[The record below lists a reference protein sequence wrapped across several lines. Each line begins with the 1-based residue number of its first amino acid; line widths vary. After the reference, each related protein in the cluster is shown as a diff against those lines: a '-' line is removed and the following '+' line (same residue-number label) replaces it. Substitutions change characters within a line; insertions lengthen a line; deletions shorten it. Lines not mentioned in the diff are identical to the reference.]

1 MHGQSP
7 MNSIKSTAWRVM
19 FALTLLLSSCMFDDD
34 NNGGV
39 LPFEAAINAV
49 DASTGSAQGILIFDY
64 TVTGT
69 PGTVV
74 DVLAEYTT
82 PSPVTDTG
90 PSLPAT
96 QAPSGFGPAF
106 ASSPLTNIVLPASG
120 AAVGRFCW
128 YWSGDLGFVGIAG
141 VVFTLTPVNAGT
153 SQTGGPGITGALTYS
168 GSASGNGG
176 SVGSSGTGTGGRAS
190 HVAAFVGGTGPQGK
204 VVVAGGN
211 TPFGVTDTITRY
223 NVDADT
229 FTHTTAFTSQ
239 MANPRTGHA
248 AAFFID
254 PTTQATRVLVCGG
267 AASGTATATADVYA
281 FTPTEQVTSTPFV
294 GAMTTARTQHT
305 ATWIG
310 GNKVII
316 IGGINASG
324 DPTSSI
330 EIFDPTTGN
339 FTASTATLA
348 APRFEHTA
356 TLLPNGTILVA
367 GGANSGPTE
376 IYDPRTDTMVSTT
389 LPAFDRRGHSAT
401 RLTNGWVLLAGGLVL
416 GTPVDG
422 ASYTPTSN
430 AAIFMPEL
438 GTTGAFTNTV
448 LSMNTNRSAHT
459 ATLLG
464 NGKVL
469 IAGGDTSSG
478 ETASAEIFLPE
489 SLLFT
494 PVGSLA
500 TARAKH
506 SATSLAN
513 GTVVIIDGQNGNATN
528 FLSSVELFPVQNQM
542 PVVTGVTPTATAGG
556 VMLAVTITDADQD
569 GGYVVIR
576 HAAVG
581 SSNYTQTVI
590 DQQTPSSSVNPTNAS
605 YATMRVLP
613 GTTMFRVPYAANG
626 LSAGQQVTFKV
637 DVVGAVISPSAGSV
651 TTTLP

>member
-7 MNSIKSTAWRVM
+7 MNSIRTTTWRV
-19 FALTLLLSSCMFDDD
+19 ALAMALVLTGCAFEDK
-34 NNGGV
+34 GGP
-39 LPFEAAINAV
+39 LPFQATINAV
-49 DASTGSAQGILIFDY
+49 DSTAGSSQGILIFDY

-74 DVLAEYTT
+74 DILAEYTT

-90 PSLPAT
+90 PALPAT
-96 QAPSGFGPAF
+96 PAPSGFGPSF
-106 ASSPLTNIVLPASG
+106 QSSPLTNVILPASG

-128 YWSGDLGFVGIAG
+128 YWSGDLGFVGTAG
-141 VVFTLTPVNAGT
+141 VVFTLTPVNAGN
-153 SQTGGPGITGALTYS
+153 SQPGGPGVTNALTYS

-176 SVGSSGTGTGGRAS
+176 AVASTGGGTGGRAS

-204 VVVAGGN
+204 IVVAGGN
-211 TPFGVTDTITRY
+211 TFAGASDTITRY
-223 NVDADT
+223 NVDANT
-229 FTHTTAFTSQ
+229 FTHTTAFTTQ
-239 MANPRTGHA
+239 MANPRVGHA

-310 GNKVII
+310 GNKVVIV
-316 IGGINASG
+316 GGLDASG
-324 DPTSSI
+324 NLVGSI

-339 FTASTATLA
+339 FTAASATLA
-348 APRFEHTA
+348 SPRADHSA
-356 TLLPNGTILVA
+356 TLLPSGNILIA
-367 GGANSGPTE
+367 GGNVWGATE
-376 IYDPRTDTMVSTT
+376 IYDPRTDTMVAAS
-389 LPAFDRRGHSAT
+389 LPSFDRRGHSAT
-401 RLTNGWVLLAGGLVL
+401 RLANGWVLLAGGLTTNVA
-416 GTPVDG
+416 DG
-422 ASYTPTSN
+422 VGLTPTSN
-430 AAIFMPEL
+430 AVIFMPEL

-469 IAGGDTSSG
+469 LAGGDTATG

-494 PVGSLA
+494 PVGALA
-500 TARAKH
+500 TARSKH
-506 SATSLAN
+506 TATSLAN
-513 GTVVIIDGQNGNATN
+513 GTVVIIDGQGNNATN
-528 FLSSVELFPVQNQM
+528 FLSNVELFPLQNQM

-556 VMLAVTITDADQD
+556 VMLAVTISDTDQD

-590 DQQTPSSSVNPTNAS
+590 DQQTPSSSVNPSNAS

-613 GTTMFRVPYAANG
+613 GTTMFRVPYASNG